1 MVGASAEDIRLLAEV
16 TRQVT
21 VAQNRFPAIVLHEKD
36 DGGNLF
42 MDGRV

>member
-1 MVGASAEDIRLLAEV
+1 MVGASAGDIRLLAEM

-21 VAQNRFPAIVLHEKD
+21 VAYNRIPDIVLHEKD